1 MPVTWVRG
9 VLFFCLCTK
18 SGRLQKVERA
28 QSVPTAR
35 HQHRNGCTHHR
46 PHWDATFFLSILEW
60 LRAQTQSCSTWTTL
74 RGDIGIR
81 ETRFTNMSAGVS
93 ILVNKRSWK
102 ARHVVMI
109 FDAPSKLQGRTGAI
123 RRQCWQEG
131 ITAIV
136 VYWPP
141 KRQEASSRAACA
153 ETLYGLA
160 GWPRKTFQDTPKRST
175 PCIMTDVSDWMGEPR
190 NDDENM
196 AVTGDILLER
206 RDQRP
211 LCSGTPCRKKGWQ

>member
-1 MPVTWVRG
+1 MPSLEGFHHPACGRSFLAGSHRMPVTWVRG
-9 VLFFCLCTK
+9 VLFLCLCTK

-74 RGDIGIR
+74 RGDMGIR

-109 FDAPSKLQGRTGAI
+109 FDAPSKLQGRTGFKVGRKASL
-123 RRQCWQEG
+123 RMWCTGLQSG
-131 ITAIV
+131 
-136 VYWPP
+136 
-141 KRQEASSRAACA
+141 KRRAAERPVPRHYMVSQGGPGRHSRTRRREA
-153 ETLYGLA
+153 RLA
-160 GWPRKTFQDTPKRST
+160 S
-175 PCIMTDVSDWMGEPR
+175 
-190 NDDENM
+190 
-196 AVTGDILLER
+196 
-206 RDQRP
+206 
-211 LCSGTPCRKKGWQ
+211 